1 MPRFNNDL
9 GFYIEMLQEFNDHL
23 KERVQE
29 LRDALAAGDAS
40 LVQRLGHN
48 LKGVAANFGAGELA
62 AAALELETKSR
73 TNDLAEAQG
82 TVDQIET
89 KIPELGAFLEELK
102 NAQ

>member
-1 MPRFNNDL
+1 
-9 GFYIEMLQEFNDHL
+9 
-23 KERVQE
+23 
-29 LRDALAAGDAS
+29 
-40 LVQRLGHN
+40 
-48 LKGVAANFGAGELA
+48 VAANFGAGELA
-62 AAALELETKSR
+62 AAALELETKGR